1 MKKKPHKS
9 SPRRERI
16 RLLLTSSKTLINLGR
31 VESLKNNSKYDFYI
45 VGVDANA
52 DGFKLPLIDEQIRVP
67 HGKDKSYLK
76 AITKIVKEKQID
88 VIVPASDY
96 EVYVLSKYKGMFD
109 EIGVAVVCSSFEAV
123 AKSVNKAAM
132 LDFLKEKHVATPNYA
147 VPTSTNNFI
156 ESAKKLGYPKRM
168 LIAKPVVF
176 EGGNRGVWY
185 LKENFSDELL
195 RVRNICYV
203 TLEGFVKQLKHI
215 KPFPSLVLMEYLTG
229 EEYSVDG
236 LAENGNP
243 IYILPRVRVS
253 PLPGLSQEALIK
265 KNDEVYDYVARI
277 CRTFGFNSIF
287 NVQLKYDENNQPK
300 VYEINP
306 RPSAT
311 AVANEAAGVDLVLF
325 SILQALHKPYPK
337 NLRFHRVRMI
347 RYWREFYTNK

>member
-1 MKKKPHKS
+1 MRKTRYKS
-9 SPRRERI
+9 STPKERI

-52 DGFKLPLIDEQIRVP
+52 DGFKLPLIDEQIKVP

-132 LDFLKEKHVATPNYA
+132 LDFLKEKHVATPNYV
-147 VPTSTNNFI
+147 VPTSTEDFLK
-156 ESAKKLGYPKRM
+156 SAKKLSYPKKM
-168 LIAKPVVF
+168 LIAKPANL
-176 EGGNRGVWY
+176 GGNRGVWY

-195 RVRNICYV
+195 RVRNISFS

-229 EEYSVDG
+229 EEYSVDA
-236 LAENGNP
+236 LAQNGNP
-243 IYILPRVRVS
+243 IYILPRVRIS

-265 KNDEVYDYVARI
+265 KNDQVYDYVATI
-277 CRTFGFNSIF
+277 CRTFGFDSIF

-311 AVANEAAGVDLVLF
+311 AVANEAAGIDLVLF
-325 SILQALHKPYPK
+325 SILQALQKPFPK
-337 NLRFHRVRMI
+337 NLHFRQVRMI
-347 RYWREFYTNK
+347 RYWKEFYTNK